1 MTTIY
6 DPAVLS
12 GKRIL
17 ITGGGTGLGRGVA
30 AHLVAHGAEV
40 HLWGRRMNVL
50 EEAAAE
56 IGPGAHVQAVDVRD
70 ADAVDAAVG
79 EIWSAHG
86 PLTGLINNAA
96 ANFIAPTKN
105 LSARAFN
112 AIASTVMNGSF
123 NTTHAVG
130 KRWIEGELPGS
141 VVSTL
146 TSWVW
151 TGSAFVVPSAMAKAA
166 VHAMTMSLAVEWGRY
181 GIRLNAIAAGPI
193 PTDYAWE
200 MLNPTSKSSVG
211 ATQADQVPLQRFGT
225 VEELANLNIFLL
237 SDACHYLT
245 GHTIAMDGGQ
255 HLAGPGHVRGP
266 DVAQRR
272 RLGGDPRAVAGRVGG
287 REGAAHD
294 LVDRHGATSSHWPRG
309 RRRRAAQAHDGRA
322 AAGRGRAPARR
333 GGTGRRRRRSGPATA
348 GGPTTNCSGAASGS
362 RTRSWN
368 RSTRVTGSRCGRP
381 TARIGSSSR
390 SARRSPASS
399 S

>member
-1 MTTIY
+1 MIF
-6 DPAVLS
+6 DGNVLA

-30 AHLVAHGAEV
+30 GHLVKHGAQV

-56 IGPGAHVQAVDVRD
+56 IGEGAFVQAVDVRD

-105 LSARAFN
+105 ISARAFT
-112 AIASTVMNGSF
+112 AISSTVMNGSF

-130 KRWIEGELPGS
+130 KRWIAEELPGS

-211 ATQADQVPLQRFGT
+211 ATQSEQVPLQRFGT

-237 SDACHYLT
+237 SDACDYLT

-255 HLAGPGHVRGP
+255 HLAGPGTFAGLTSLSDDDWSEVRAQSQAASEAAK
-266 DVAQRR
+266 AQR
-272 RLGGDPRAVAGRVGG
+272 
-287 REGAAHD
+287 
-294 LVDRHGATSSHWPRG
+294 
-309 RRRRAAQAHDGRA
+309 
-322 AAGRGRAPARR
+322 
-333 GGTGRRRRRSGPATA
+333 
-348 GGPTTNCSGAASGS
+348 TT
-362 RTRSWN
+362 
-368 RSTRVTGSRCGRP
+368 
-381 TARIGSSSR
+381 
-390 SARRSPASS
+390 
-399 S
+399 